1 MPNPYSSF
9 DYSPQFVFQASGFAA
24 NSVNSS
30 HLING
35 TITGSDIA
43 TGTITNANFVDGAI
57 TAEKISAVLVAK
69 LEDFDTRITALENAV
84 PPSNTGFNGSITINH
99 DGAAWQMYIKIYADG
114 IERVNDSPT
123 NFTTA
128 TYSIGTQL
136 LTSSSYLY
144 MYVVPSGSYGINSS
158 GFEEEGVIYIGNE
171 TIGGTLYQKYSISST
186 LTNATLVYNIDTYD
200 DD

>member
-1 MPNPYSSF
+1 MAPPFSSN
-9 DYSPQFVFQASGFAA
+9 DYTTTSSGEDLKI
-24 NSVNSS
+24 NNT
-30 HLING
+30 HIING
-35 TITGSDIA
+35 TITGTDIA
-43 TGTITNANFVDGAI
+43 TGTITNANFVDGTI
-57 TAEKISAVLVAK
+57 TPEKLSSALQTK
-69 LEDFDTRITALENAV
+69 LQDLATRIEALENAV
-84 PPSNTGFNGSITINH
+84 PPSNNGFNGSITINH
-99 DGAAWQMYIKIYADG
+99 DGPAWQMYIKIYADG

-136 LTSSSYLY
+136 LSASSYLY
-144 MYVVPSGSYGINSS
+144 MFVAPSGSYGINSS